1 MFASKTY
8 SKVSNSWG
16 YGWWRRETGGY
27 DPYIVSRIIYQQTK
41 TDIMGVIIEE
51 HLTPSFCFQDNI
63 ADEQI
68 VIRKTWNMQGLG
80 RNLAYSLAAQTMV
93 GAGRMVLETGEV
105 VLYFMYE

>member
-1 MFASKTY
+1 
-8 SKVSNSWG
+8 
-16 YGWWRRETGGY
+16 
-27 DPYIVSRIIYQQTK
+27 
-41 TDIMGVIIEE
+41 MGVIIEE

-93 GAGRMVLETGEV
+93 GAGRMVLETGEIV
-105 VLYFMYE
+105 FFFMYE